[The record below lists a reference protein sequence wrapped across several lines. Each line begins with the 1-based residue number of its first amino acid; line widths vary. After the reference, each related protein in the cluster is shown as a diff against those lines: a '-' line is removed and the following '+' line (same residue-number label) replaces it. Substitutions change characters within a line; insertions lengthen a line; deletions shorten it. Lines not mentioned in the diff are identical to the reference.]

1 MVGFAYANDS
11 VPPNMRSPR
20 HLLVLL
26 LTSSVS
32 LSALP
37 TQAQI
42 NPDQTLGPE
51 QSIVTPDI
59 EVRGELADLV
69 EGGAIRGLNLFHS
82 FSEFSIPEAGR
93 AYFASPT
100 GIESI
105 LSRVTGSSSSDIFG
119 TLGVDGTADLFLV
132 NPNGIVF
139 GPNVNLD
146 IEGSFYATTA
156 EAISVGE
163 GIFSAA
169 APEQSQLLM
178 VKPSASFFSYL
189 TSNSGDIVNR
199 GQVVAGDNLLLSAN
213 NLDLQGQVAA
223 GGDLSLL
230 AAYTVQIRDAA
241 EIPFI
246 AFAGGDLL
254 VQGNQQVDIV
264 ALRHAESGLF
274 SYGNMLLQSEEPI
287 VGDAHYFSGQNF
299 SVENLDGSPGA
310 LHSPNDPIVRV
321 LGNVDIESY
330 RGTSLHI
337 LAGGSVNIGTATIE
351 ASDTGT
357 EGIDYLAEI
366 ITLSNGDLVSI
377 NGSENPVLDIRAGVQ
392 PESIGEPPLERLTGF
407 NFNSDTFDR
416 AFDVDIPTNADI
428 SIGDIL
434 IAAPDGLVL
443 LTNQYMPNDA
453 LSGGSILVNAIGDY
467 KQGINVQS
475 SDGRGGSVFLDSRE
489 NIQLEGSLGGI
500 NASSESEAG
509 GDIFLIAA
517 EEISLDGV
525 FTGVTTN
532 RSGNI
537 QVLSNQLSM
546 GQLTFLMTFRSNE
559 GVGGNISIE
568 AQETV
573 AINNGNI
580 GAVPASA
587 SIGNSGDINIQ
598 TGDLTVSGR
607 FATISTRTLNSQP
620 SGNINIIADRLR
632 ATGSGQIL
640 ASTDTEGR
648 AGDITIQAS
657 EFIEVAGTSTGLAGT
672 MGSGIQ
678 SDTQGSGATGNI
690 TISTPSLRI
699 LEGARVGAQVQS
711 DASGRGGNVLVNA
724 TDILLDNGGQL
735 TAGTFGSGGGGSLTI
750 NDANSITV
758 RESDGNGSLS
768 GIFTATY
775 GYADAGDLTI
785 NTRDL
790 SILRGGQV
798 STSTL
803 GIDIGRGGN
812 LTINASGTVDVS
824 GSSSDEEFRSALA
837 ASSGFLAGTI
847 FRGAVGDSG
856 NLTINSGDLTVRDSG
871 FVSTQAFGT
880 GVREDLPRVAGNAG
894 NLTVTSAGRVDLSN
908 GTLQTSTFGP
918 GDAGNIMLQAGELIV
933 RDLSEVS
940 ASTAGNRSS
949 IPGITGRGGNI
960 TVFVDGSIELV
971 GEGGIGTVSIFGGDA
986 GDIVIRSD
994 VLSLREGA
1002 DITAAALGDGQA
1014 GNINVNAE
1022 NSLEIIGGRFISGAD
1037 ANELGEFN
1045 IFSPDDE
1052 LFSPSQITTDFG
1064 SANGNLPAS
1073 NLIVSAGQLLIAD
1086 GGSITTRT
1094 LGDNPGGNLQITANT
1109 IELRGASANGDS
1121 SELSAQAISSG
1132 DAGSIALN
1140 TERLTLTGNAQILA
1154 SARDVGN
1161 AGDISIRSEEAVSL
1175 TDSEITTSALQSSG
1189 GNIFV
1194 LSDEVRLLGDSDIK
1208 TFVNSGGGSGGNIEI
1223 SADSIVALNSSDIL
1237 AFSIGGAGGNI
1248 LLDTPAFFG
1257 ENYFSV
1263 PPEPSLEQLRTLD
1276 DNDRVDI
1283 NATGLVSSGTITA
1296 PRVNFIENDLTEL
1309 SDNLVDADTLVAS
1322 SCIARDNTSGNLTL
1336 TGSDRLPQTP
1346 TEAPLNP
1353 YPTGT
1358 VQPTLSSAAEP
1369 VTITEPQAVYRLAD
1383 GRLVISRDC
1392 EG

>member
-1 MVGFAYANDS
+1 MVGFTYANDS
-11 VPPNMRSPR
+11 VPANMRSP
-20 HLLVLL
+20 HQLLVFFLI
-26 LTSSVS
+26 SSAS

-42 NPDQTLGPE
+42 NPDQTLSSE
-51 QSIVTPDI
+51 QSTVTPDV
-59 EVRGELADLV
+59 EVRGEPADLI
-69 EGGAIRGLNLFHS
+69 EGGAVRGPNLFHS
-82 FSEFSIPEAGR
+82 FSEFSIPEVGR
-93 AYFASPT
+93 AYFANPV

-105 LSRVTGSSSSDIFG
+105 LSRVTGSDSSDIFG
-119 TLGVDGTADLFLV
+119 TLGVDGTADLFFL
-132 NPNGIVF
+132 NPNGIIF
-139 GPNVNLD
+139 GPNVDLD
-146 IEGSFYATTA
+146 IKGSFYATTA
-156 EAISVGE
+156 EAVSLGE
-163 GIFSAA
+163 GVFSAA
-169 APEQSQLLM
+169 APEQSQLLI
-178 VKPSASFFSYL
+178 VKPSASFLNYL
-189 TSNSGDIVNR
+189 TPSSGNIVNR
-199 GQVVAGDNLLLSAN
+199 GQMIAGGNLLLSAN
-213 NLDLQGQVAA
+213 NLDLRGQVAA
-223 GGDLSLL
+223 GEDLSLL
-230 AAYTVQIRDAA
+230 AADTVQVRDAV
-241 EIPFI
+241 EVPFI

-254 VQGNQQVDIV
+254 LQGNQQVDII
-264 ALRHAESGLF
+264 ALSHAESGLF
-274 SYGNMLLQSEEPI
+274 SYGDMVLQSEDPI
-287 VGDAHYFSGQNF
+287 IGDAHYFSGQNF

-310 LHSPNDPIVRV
+310 LYSPNAPIVRV

-330 RGTSLHI
+330 RGTSLQV
-337 LAGGSVNIGTATIE
+337 LAGGAVNIGTATIE
-351 ASDTGT
+351 APSIGT
-357 EGIDYLAEI
+357 EGVDYLAETI
-366 ITLSNGDLVSI
+366 ALSNGDFVSI
-377 NGSENPVLDIRAGVQ
+377 DGRENPILDIRAGVQ
-392 PESIGEPPLERLTGF
+392 PESIGEPLLERLTDF
-407 NFNSDTFDR
+407 NFDSDTFDR
-416 AFDVDIPTNADI
+416 AFTGDIPTNADI
-428 SIGDIL
+428 SIGDVL

-453 LSGGSILVNAIGDY
+453 LSGGDILVNATGDY

-489 NIQLEGSLGGI
+489 DIQLEGSLGGI
-500 NASSESEAG
+500 NASSESKTG
-509 GDIFLIAA
+509 GNIFLSAA

-568 AQETV
+568 APESV

-580 GAVPASA
+580 GAVPTLS
-587 SIGNSGDINIQ
+587 SDGNSGDINIR

-620 SGNINIIADRLR
+620 SGNIDIIADRLR
-632 ATGSGQIL
+632 VTDSGQIL
-640 ASTDTEGR
+640 ASTDTDGR
-648 AGDITIQAS
+648 AGNVTIQAS
-657 EFIEVAGTSTGLAGT
+657 ELIEVAGTSTGLAGT
-672 MGSGIQ
+672 MRSGIQ

-711 DASGRGGNVLVNA
+711 DASGQGGNVLVNA

-735 TAGTFGSGGGGSLTI
+735 TAGTFGPGEGGSLTI
-750 NDANSITV
+750 DDANSITV

-768 GIFTATY
+768 GIFTATF
-775 GYADAGDLTI
+775 GYADANDLTI
-785 NTRDL
+785 NTKDL
-790 SILRGGQV
+790 SVLEGGQV
-798 STSTL
+798 SASTL
-803 GIDIGRGGN
+803 GIGVGRGGN
-812 LTINASGTVDVS
+812 LTINATGTVDVS
-824 GSSSDEEFRSALA
+824 GSSADGEFRSALA
-837 ASSGFLAGTI
+837 VGSGFLAGTT

-856 NLTINSGDLTVRDSG
+856 NLTINAGELTVQDSG
-871 FVSTQAFGT
+871 FVSAQAFGT
-880 GVREDLPRVAGNAG
+880 GVREDFPKVAGNAG
-894 NLTVTSAGRVDLSN
+894 NLTIRSAGQVELSN

-918 GDAGNIMLQAGELIV
+918 GNAGNIRLQARELIV

-940 ASTAGNRSS
+940 ASTTGNRSS

-960 TVFVDGSIELV
+960 TVLVDDSIELV

-1014 GNINVNAE
+1014 GNISVNAE
-1022 NSLEIIGGRFISGAD
+1022 NSLEIIGGRFIKGAD
-1037 ANELGEFN
+1037 ANELGGFN

-1052 LFSPSQITTDFG
+1052 LFSSSQITTDFG

-1073 NLIVSAGQLLIAD
+1073 NLTVSTGQLLIAD

-1094 LGDNPGGNLQITANT
+1094 LGDNLGGNLEINADT
-1109 IELRGASANGDS
+1109 IELRGTSASGDS

-1132 DAGSIALN
+1132 DAGSIAIN
-1140 TERLTLTGNAQILA
+1140 AERLTLTGNAQILA

-1161 AGDISIRSEEAVSL
+1161 AGDISILSEEAVSL

-1189 GNIFV
+1189 GNISV
-1194 LSDEVRLLGDSDIK
+1194 LSDDVRLLGDSDIK

-1248 LLDTPAFFG
+1248 LLDTSAFFG

-1276 DNDRVDI
+1276 NNSRVDI

-1296 PRVNFIENDLTEL
+1296 PSVNFIENDLSEL

-1322 SCIARDNTSGNLTL
+1322 SCIARDNTLGNLTL
-1336 TGSDRLPQTP
+1336 MGSDRLPQTP
-1346 TEAPLNP
+1346 NEAPPSP

-1358 VQPTLSSAAEP
+1358 IQSTLSSATEP
-1369 VTITEPQAVYRLAD
+1369 ITITEPQAVYRLAD